1 MNHTLVNLYSF
12 LFSLYVPL
20 SLSLFPPSL
29 PFPRSTLLS
38 SFGRDLP
45 VLLSIIR
52 HLGTG
57 RTPPDVLFVSCLR
70 VPERFPSSR
79 SLSFSLSL
87 TLPPPL
93 FIFPLG
99 SLFSLR
105 LAPARPFVY
114 STEPL
119 EVTTRQHLR
128 ILTIHLEIAPINRAA
143 TMLGS
148 PARV

>member
-29 PFPRSTLLS
+29 LFPRSTLLS

-99 SLFSLR
+99 SLFS
-105 LAPARPFVY
+105 PPRPRPLFAY
-114 STEPL
+114 SAEPL